1 MDDEPRFLRPKVLIE
16 PLLDGFFAWLHTVAP
31 VQAAMNLAFLRV
43 PILESH
49 SRSPQTSLV
58 ASRNPELRGG
68 FS

>member
-1 MDDEPRFLRPKVLIE
+1 MDDEPRSLRPNVLIE

-43 PILESH
+43 PLLEPYLQ
-49 SRSPQTSLV
+49 SPQTPLV
-58 ASRNPELRGG
+58 ASRNPELRDG